1 MPVAYSPYS
10 TLYISHGTAE
20 ENLSNNPELCKLW
33 IISVILMSLI
43 LWEKLDAYHFKGWK
57 GEAHFISPI
66 CPLHP

>member
-10 TLYISHGTAE
+10 TLNISHGTAK

-43 LWEKLDAYHFKGWK
+43 LALGV
-57 GEAHFISPI
+57 IT
-66 CPLHP
+66 